1 MLRAAA
7 VLVSL
12 LLAALPAAAQSTVYD
27 VRWAGIRI
35 ATATINGALED
46 GNYAMTLDA
55 RYRVLVWSGS
65 VSGRVEGRIV
75 NGRLVPRMFRMR
87 SSGSPANAS
96 EMDFEGGVARNIRI
110 EPPLPADWNNGRV
123 PLRPE
128 HQRGVLDPMS
138 ALFQIALTAGL
149 DPESVCGRT
158 LPVFTGTTRVDIGT
172 APRAVPVTRAS
183 ARANERPPGPSC
195 TLRFTPVA
203 GHRPVNATIR
213 ALQAARDMRVEF
225 DAEATGTVRLLRSM
239 HVPTSYG
246 TLSIEKRS

>member
-1 MLRAAA
+1 VLRAAA
-7 VLVSL
+7 LVLPL
-12 LLAALPAAAQSTVYD
+12 LLAALPAAAQSTVYE

-55 RYRVLVWSGS
+55 RYRVLVWSGT
-65 VSGRVEGRIV
+65 VSGRVEGRV
-75 NGRLVPRMFRMR
+75 LNGRLVPRTFRMR

-96 EMDFEGGVARNIRI
+96 EMDFEGGAARNIRI

-138 ALFQIALTAGL
+138 AIFQMAFTAGA
-149 DPESVCGRT
+149 DPESACGRT

-172 APRAVPVTRAS
+172 SPRPTPVTRAS
-183 ARANERPPGPSC
+183 ARASEPPPGPSC
-195 TLRFTPVA
+195 TLSFMPVA

-213 ALQAARDMRVEF
+213 ALQAARDIRVEF
-225 DAEATGTVRLLRSM
+225 DAEATGAVRLLRSM
-239 HVPTSYG
+239 HVPKSYG